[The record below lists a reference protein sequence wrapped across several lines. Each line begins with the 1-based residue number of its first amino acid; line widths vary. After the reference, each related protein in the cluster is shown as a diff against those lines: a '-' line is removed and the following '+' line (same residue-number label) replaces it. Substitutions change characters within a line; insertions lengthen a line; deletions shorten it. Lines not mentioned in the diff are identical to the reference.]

1 MPDKIKMKPSKA
13 ELLMKLV
20 PSIFSPPIRKT
31 KKRRIKSLDT
41 RLFLPLSLW
50 LIQLI
55 WRRNTVNAPRRCYSG
70 WMSTQTWARQSKWG
84 SLFRKKKI
92 KKNRNCA
99 LCVIC
104 RELPSCE
111 SQLTWRIEEEKD
123 NCGKNRYH
131 LLASFWHSRSSFQ
144 DTDTCKCAHT
154 HSILLLIFQ
163 ICYFFNLK

>member
-84 SLFRKKKI
+84 SLFRKKI
-92 KKNRNCA
+92 LKKSK
-99 LCVIC
+99 LCFVC
-104 RELPSCE
+104 NLQRATVLWEPADMH
-111 SQLTWRIEEEKD
+111 IEKEKD
-123 NCGKNRYH
+123 NCGKNSYN
-131 LLASFWHSRSSFQ
+131 LLVSFWHSRSSFQ